1 MTNQEMIAAAHK
13 GLLLGPKPLLRH
25 HPSGRHA
32 EIEGVALTYWGPVGP
47 DLNKVAVVGASPP
60 LARILDLADG
70 FFGPE
75 SGGFG
80 IVVEAD
86 AGHPVE
92 AELRDAGWKVFEDE
106 PALVIPQILAPP
118 PFPSRL
124 EVKPVRDA
132 GERRDLIRVLADG
145 FGAPTAEGG
154 TELSPDAF
162 DSFAPSLACALDPEV
177 ALLVGYVDGK
187 PVSSA
192 FVYALGP
199 IAGITGVAT
208 VPAYRRRG
216 LATALTWESLREG
229 VARGCTCATLAA
241 LGASLD
247 LYRKMGFIHVCNHRA
262 YAAPSNNED
271 ASHQSN

>member
-1 MTNQEMIAAAHK
+1 MTHQEMIAAAHK

-32 EIEGVALTYWGPVGP
+32 EMEGVVLTYWGLGGP
-47 DLNKVAVVGASPP
+47 ALNKVAVVGASPR
-60 LARILDLADG
+60 LGRILDLADS
-70 FFGPE
+70 FFGRE
-75 SGGFG
+75 SEGFG

-92 AELRDAGWKVFEDE
+92 AELRAAGWKVFEDE
-106 PALVIPQILAPP
+106 PVLVMPRIPAPP
-118 PFPSRL
+118 PLPSGL
-124 EVKPVRDA
+124 KVTPVRDA
-132 GERRDLIRVLADG
+132 GGRRDLVRVLAEG

-154 TELSPDAF
+154 TELSQDAF
-162 DSFAPSLACALDPEV
+162 DSFAPSLACALDPDV
-177 ALLVGYVDGK
+177 ALLVGYMDGK

-192 FVYALGP
+192 FLYAVGP

-208 VPAYRRRG
+208 VPAYRRRRLG
-216 LATALTWESLREG
+216 TALTWQALREG

-241 LGASLD
+241 LGASYD

-262 YAAPSNNED
+262 YAAPSED
-271 ASHQSN
+271 GDANRKSN

>member
-1 MTNQEMIAAAHK
+1 MTRQEMIAAAHR

-25 HPSGRHA
+25 HPNGRYA
-32 EIEGVALTYWGPVGP
+32 EREGIALTFWGPVGP
-47 DLNKVAVVGASPP
+47 ALNKIAVVGVSPP
-60 LARILDLADG
+60 LTRILELAESI
-70 FFGPE
+70 FGPE
-75 SGGFG
+75 AGGFG

-92 AELRDAGWKVFEDE
+92 AELRAEGWKVFEDE
-106 PALVIPQILAPP
+106 PALVIPQIVAAPP
-118 PFPSRL
+118 LPFGL
-124 EVKPVRDA
+124 DVKLVRDA
-132 GERRDLIRVLADG
+132 ERRRELIRVLAEG

-154 TELSPDAF
+154 TELSPEAF

-177 ALLVGYVDGK
+177 ALLVGYMDGK

-192 FVYALGP
+192 FVYAVGR

-216 LATALTWESLREG
+216 LGTALTWEALREG
-229 VARGCTCATLAA
+229 AARGCTCATLAA
-241 LGASLD
+241 LGASYD

-262 YAAPSNNED
+262 YASPD
-271 ASHQSN
+271 QKL

>member
-1 MTNQEMIAAAHK
+1 MTRQEMIATAHK
-13 GLLLGPKPLLRH
+13 GLLLGLKPLLRH
-25 HPSGRHA
+25 HPGGRHA
-32 EIEGVALTYWGPVGP
+32 EMEGVVLTCLGPVGP
-47 DLNKVAVVGASPP
+47 ALNKVAVVGASPR
-60 LARILDLADG
+60 LARILDLAEA

-92 AELRDAGWKVFEDE
+92 AELRAAGWIVFEDE
-106 PALVIPQILAPP
+106 PALVIPRIPAPP
-118 PFPSRL
+118 PLPSGL
-124 EVKPVRDA
+124 EVKSVRDA
-132 GERRDLIRVLADG
+132 NERRDLVRVLADG

-162 DSFAPSLACALDPEV
+162 DSFAPSMACALDPEV
-177 ALLVGYVDGK
+177 ALLVGYMDDK

-192 FVYALGP
+192 FLYAVGP

-208 VPAYRRRG
+208 VPAYRRRRLG
-216 LATALTWESLREG
+216 TALTWEALREG
-229 VARGCTCATLAA
+229 VTRGCTCATLAA
-241 LGASLD
+241 LGASYD

-262 YAAPSNNED
+262 YAAPG
-271 ASHQSN
+271 QRL